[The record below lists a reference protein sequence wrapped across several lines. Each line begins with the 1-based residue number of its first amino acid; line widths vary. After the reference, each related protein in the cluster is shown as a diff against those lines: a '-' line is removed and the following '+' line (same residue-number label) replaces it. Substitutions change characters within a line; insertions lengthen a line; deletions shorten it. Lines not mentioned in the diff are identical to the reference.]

1 MLYENN
7 NDSECL
13 WMTCL
18 WWGQIVYRKENRNV
32 FMYTFKH
39 AHRYMHPHRPTHTH
53 THVSS
58 HTRVWAHTYVNTH
71 THTPATCTFLLHIR
85 TCSISVCATS
95 IANGSRSHITHFCWW
110 KGFEKIIHTLF
121 FCHIYLLL
129 LFCSVCVLLTKRLSV
144 VVYWTPALL
153 NMLAALCCVCCMK
166 ITALAVECG
175 DVVYDHSHS
184 DWHTHP

>member
-1 MLYENN
+1 MIVNACEWPVFDEAKLFTGRKIETYLCTRSSTHT
-7 NDSECL
+7 D
-13 WMTCL
+13 TCTHTDL
-18 WWGQIVYRKENRNV
+18 
-32 FMYTFKH
+32 H
-39 AHRYMHPHRPTHTH
+39 THTH
-53 THVSS
+53 T
-58 HTRVWAHTYVNTH
+58 WAHIHVCEHTHMWTH

-153 NMLAALCCVCCMK
+153 NMLAGLCCVCCMK

-175 DVVYDHSHS
+175 DVVYDHSRS